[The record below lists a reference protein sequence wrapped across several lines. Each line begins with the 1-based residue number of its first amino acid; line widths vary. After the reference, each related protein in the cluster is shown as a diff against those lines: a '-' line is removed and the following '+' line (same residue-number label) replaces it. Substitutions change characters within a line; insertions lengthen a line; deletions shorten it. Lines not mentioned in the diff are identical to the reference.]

1 MNKVMDY
8 LKAKAEDTKD
18 WLNMKMYDVGQWA
31 KEHPE
36 QAATI
41 GCTAIGAIGIMLRRS
56 NTKAR
61 IRREQRLRD
70 LYIYDRSLDRYWILR
85 RKPTV
90 SEQLAMESMKKQGLG
105 YGDILTRLKLL

>member
-1 MNKVMDY
+1 MNKVMGW
-8 LKAKAEDTKD
+8 LKTKAKDTKD
-18 WLNMKMYDVGQWA
+18 KLNVKAYEAGQWA

-41 GCTAIGAIGIMLRRS
+41 ACTAIGAIGIILRRS
-56 NTKAR
+56 NTRAR